1 MNLSVPPR
9 SKMNRSGTGPLFIYL
24 LFCLF
29 TFPAFAVDFDQ
40 VYEYYKK
47 GNYDVL
53 VRVSRPLLRQGE
65 VDYKILLL
73 YVASEPNIEEID
85 KTLTSI
91 YSRHKN
97 HPGVFYNAVY
107 LFLERA
113 LVLEAYESGIRWGK
127 IFLEKGESSVRYK
140 EGIYTYACIL
150 YSSKDYQSADS
161 VLEKAKGI
169 AKDSKLGK
177 RIRILEFSLEKTKE
191 EK

>member
-1 MNLSVPPR
+1 MNC
-9 SKMNRSGTGPLFIYL
+9 SGTVFLFIYL
-24 LFCLF
+24 FFFSLP
-29 TFPAFAVDFDQ
+29 FPAFAVDFDQ

-53 VRVSRPLLRQGE
+53 VRVSRPLLKQGE

-91 YSRHKN
+91 YSRHKD
-97 HPGVFYNAVY
+97 HPGIFYNSVY

-127 IFLEKGESSVRYK
+127 VFLEKGESSVRYT
-140 EGIYTYACIL
+140 EGIYTHACIL
-150 YSSKDYQSADS
+150 YSSKDYRSADS

-177 RIRILEFSLEKTKE
+177 RIRILELSLEKTKE